1 MHRPSGVVRARSN
14 RIAQPEQS
22 ETLATCPHWGA
33 SCFSPPRELEPV
45 PRRHIRGAAHAA
57 DGGEL
62 RRVDVHALVR
72 ERIVDA
78 HMHHAAESA
87 SRRRSPSSTRSS
99 SPKPR
104 SKASSASSASSATA
118 RPAACARRSTTRS
131 PRRAARSSPTSW
143 RTSPSALD
151 RCSTHQR
158 KPPQRRPLHIRGGC
172 PHGRPVTG
180 RGVSRPSTRP
190 SLRVG
195 VTRLETQVDSA
206 RSRSVPARPPLPAT
220 VHRHPSCRALPSHLD
235 SPPRPP
241 QAPPAGSRRCRRAR
255 GSKAVRAA
263 RP

>member
-1 MHRPSGVVRARSN
+1 MRPTAASFAGSMCMRSFASASSTRTCTTRPNLLQDAEARARREVRRRS
-14 RIAQPEQS
+14 REAKP
-22 ETLATCPHWGA
+22 LR
-33 SCFSPPRELEPV
+33 PPRPPRSGRHARVDLQRV
-45 PRRHIRGAAHAA
+45 PREGLRDPRRLHGGLRQARLIAVRHTRG
-57 DGGEL
+57 
-62 RRVDVHALVR
+62 
-72 ERIVDA
+72 
-78 HMHHAAESA
+78 
-87 SRRRSPSSTRSS
+87 SRRRGVRS
-99 SPKPR
+99 
-104 SKASSASSASSATA
+104 
-118 RPAACARRSTTRS
+118 
-131 PRRAARSSPTSW
+131 
-143 RTSPSALD
+143 
-151 RCSTHQR
+151 
-158 KPPQRRPLHIRGGC
+158 IFEGGC

-241 QAPPAGSRRCRRAR
+241 QAPPAASRRCRRAR